1 VSLETALE
9 SLRRD
14 LRGLQLVLSELLP
27 FIADI
32 RNVVVPVEHLDEKV
46 IELTGGV
53 EEALAS
59 LREAAQAS
67 QPDGP
72 LEAVRLGLRHTHD
85 ALNRVT
91 ASYVSLFVADAPEDD
106 SVMAVLLT
114 MGLEGGPGSPWW
126 DWTGAVKTSIEQ
138 CAMPLQSAAT
148 SLLECWSELVERLAR
163 HSVSV
168 QATNIGQQIS
178 VRDDQL
184 EAANRVS

>member
-1 VSLETALE
+1 MSLETALE
-9 SLRRD
+9 SLRTD
-14 LRGLQLVLSELLP
+14 LSELQRVLSELLP

-32 RNVVVPVEHLDEKV
+32 RYVVVPVEHLDEKM

-59 LREAAQAS
+59 LGEAAQAS

-72 LEAVRLGLRHTHD
+72 LDVVRSALLRTHD
-85 ALNRVT
+85 ALNRIT
-91 ASYVSLFVADAPEDD
+91 MSYVSLFVPDAPEDD
-106 SVMAVLLT
+106 SMMAVLLT

-138 CAMPLQSAAT
+138 CATPLQNAAA
-148 SLLECWSELVERLAR
+148 SLRECWSELAERLAR

-184 EAANRVS
+184 EVANRLS